1 MISHFLVG
9 PTAAS
14 PLLLRMDPFLDMTTS
29 RLTHADMMVPLALDH
44 IPFGGIEYKFSE
56 TVVVRCKILYSA
68 RSRNVRHDSP
78 KNP

>member
-14 PLLLRMDPFLDMTTS
+14 PSLLRMDPFLDMTTS
-29 RLTHADMMVPLALDH
+29 RLSHADLMLPLALDH
-44 IPFGGIEYKFSE
+44 IPFGGIEYQSSR

-68 RSRNVRHDSP
+68 GSRNVRHDFP
-78 KNP
+78 KNS